1 MMRIDSVKKLD
12 QVYQKASAKSNLK
25 STKLN
30 SSDKIEISTLGRD
43 LQVAKKA
50 VNEADDIRWDR
61 VNEIKQRMQSGT
73 YNVSAEEVA
82 DKMVE
87 SYFNTSI

>member
-1 MMRIDSVKKLD
+1 MRIDSVKKLD

>member
-1 MMRIDSVKKLD
+1 MMRVDSIKKLD
-12 QVYQKASAKSNLK
+12 QIYQKTSAKNNVK
-25 STKLN
+25 STKSN

-50 VNEADDIRWDR
+50 VSETDDVRWDR

-73 YNVSAEEVA
+73 YNVSAEEIA

>member
-1 MMRIDSVKKLD
+1 MRIDSVNQVEQIYRRASKKNNI
-12 QVYQKASAKSNLK
+12 Q
-25 STKLN
+25 STTKK
-30 SSDKIEISTLGRD
+30 SSDSIQISNLGRD

-50 VNEADDIRWDR
+50 VSEADDIRWDK
-61 VNEIKQRMQSGT
+61 VNDIKKRMQSGT
-73 YNVSAEEVA
+73 YNVSCEEIA